1 MVIPKTEV
9 VDIVIIVKMD
19 IIQKDHLMKKEL
31 RKILKIS

>member
-31 RKILKIS
+31 GKILKIS